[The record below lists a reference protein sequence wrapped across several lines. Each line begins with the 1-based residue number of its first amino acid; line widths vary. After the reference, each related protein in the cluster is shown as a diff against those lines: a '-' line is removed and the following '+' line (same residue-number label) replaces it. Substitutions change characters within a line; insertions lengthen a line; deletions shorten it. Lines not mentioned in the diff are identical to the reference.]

1 MKGTWRG
8 GKAGRGIKGKG
19 KEGAEEERLG
29 PDVKVSILR
38 WHGGQLQ
45 GFIVIVA
52 LTTTTQSPVCVC
64 VCLCVLAVMSTAGA
78 RAHT

>member
-38 WHGGQLQ
+38 WHGG
-45 GFIVIVA
+45 
-52 LTTTTQSPVCVC
+52 
-64 VCLCVLAVMSTAGA
+64 
-78 RAHT
+78 